1 MWYTIDLIIDISMR
15 DMWLY
20 IFSKN
25 VRIIQLY
32 NGDRR
37 QTSESKEKDYFGSV
51 SIYKFD
57 LRWKRIIK
65 LRIV

>member
-1 MWYTIDLIIDISMR
+1 
-15 DMWLY
+15 MWLY

-32 NGDRR
+32 NGDRN

-51 SIYKFD
+51 SIYLIYD
-57 LRWKRIIK
+57 EIQRIM
-65 LRIV
+65 

>member
-1 MWYTIDLIIDISMR
+1 MR
-15 DMWLY
+15 NMWLY

-51 SIYKFD
+51 STYLIYHEYVE
-57 LRWKRIIK
+57 